1 MTFVIIDHTNKKD
14 EVEIIR
20 DSVVASISKIEND
33 FHPDQVVLSGN
44 NSVDSLI
51 VVFQKDALTICS
63 IWKSLDNMQEF
74 NGTPTNSSS
83 LLKYYRDMFHEL
95 STYESKVFID
105 LMLIYATVD
114 TNTQKTI
121 NISKIENSYFIP
133 IIDGKDKYMSKY
145 LDKAVRQSARN
156 EFKAVYKTLD
166 KMKSKKEYYI
176 MEDEILKYILDLN
189 ISFTRILR
197 KRNGYYS

>member
-1 MTFVIIDHTNKKD
+1 MTFVSIDHTNKKD

-95 STYESKVFID
+95 STYESKVFMAQVN
-105 LMLIYATVD
+105 LSVD
-114 TNTQKTI
+114 KPCLRGGYPKTI
-121 NISKIENSYFIP
+121 NKFMLKKVLSLHH
-133 IIDGKDKYMSKY
+133 GK
-145 LDKAVRQSARN
+145 
-156 EFKAVYKTLD
+156 ETH
-166 KMKSKKEYYI
+166 YI
-176 MEDEILKYILDLN
+176 
-189 ISFTRILR
+189 
-197 KRNGYYS
+197 